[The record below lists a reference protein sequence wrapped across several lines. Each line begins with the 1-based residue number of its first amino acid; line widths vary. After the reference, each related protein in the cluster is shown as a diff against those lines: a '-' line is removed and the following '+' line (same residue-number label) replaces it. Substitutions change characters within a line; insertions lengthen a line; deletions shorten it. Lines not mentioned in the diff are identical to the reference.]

1 MSVEHLAA
9 RPSWQCRV
17 CRDPWPCCAAK
28 EQLVAAYDRIG
39 LCIYLAVR
47 SDDAAR
53 DLPGLTPVM
62 AYVRFLA
69 WARAATAINRFGG

>member
-1 MSVEHLAA
+1 M
-9 RPSWQCRV
+9 
-17 CRDPWPCCAAK
+17 AAK

-47 SDDAAR
+47 SEDAAR

-62 AYVRFLA
+62 TYVRFLA